1 MQLAGPVSL
10 GWLASTNQGAM
21 VGDYIST
28 SFAGGTAHAVF
39 ALANAPS
46 GSILDEAMYTTT
58 AGLVASGG
66 SATSS
71 GERAVVSAGGGQFAT
86 PAPVTVR

>member
-1 MQLAGPVSL
+1 MSL

-28 SFAGGTAHAVF
+28 SFAGGIAHPVF

-46 GSILDEAMYTTT
+46 GGLLDEAMYTTT
-58 AGLVASGG
+58 DGLVVSGG
-66 SATSS
+66 SATSR
-71 GERAVVSAGGGQFAT
+71 GEPAVVSVGGGQFAS
-86 PAPVTVR
+86 ASVTAR